1 MRLFDGTP
9 LNGLIFDIALRRT
22 SQHRKRRNVKGGRPT
37 VVSRSVGRGLVR
49 AATLKKL
56 PRVRV
61 NANGRTLRIQRKV
74 ASSEKT
80 ANLTAEAKYDGAS
93 RGIHAA
99 YFHIHV
105 SAKVLSCAS
114 DETRISRVRRLSFAA
129 APRLSQQQKERRCG
143 NA

>member
-1 MRLFDGTP
+1 MIDG
-9 LNGLIFDIALRRT
+9 GE
-22 SQHRKRRNVKGGRPT
+22 RKRREANGCEPLSG
-37 VVSRSVGRGLVR
+37 
-49 AATLKKL
+49 KL

-99 YFHIHV
+99 HFPIPV
-105 SAKVLSCAS
+105 PSKVLSGTSEKTELRECAAQF
-114 DETRISRVRRLSFAA
+114 L
-129 APRLSQQQKERRCG
+129 PRCG
-143 NA
+143 TLLVKGRRREGWKVYGTV